1 MDLRRNISRALV
13 PALRRITHRGQY
25 GASAPRAEI
34 LDDDAPDQTMNLVD
48 DEVYLRN
55 RTQVER
61 YLPDILGRA
70 LARAWIDQTFRGRFT
85 LDPVETLRDYDVHL
99 PDSIDIEIETT
110 ETMRPRVVVYERG
123 KTGRRTRLLYLQLA
137 MMAGR

>member
-1 MDLRRNISRALV
+1 
-13 PALRRITHRGQY
+13 
-25 GASAPRAEI
+25 
-34 LDDDAPDQTMNLVD
+34 
-48 DEVYLRN
+48 
-55 RTQVER
+55 
-61 YLPDILGRA
+61 